1 MKNIKPLKEL
11 TFKDNFM
18 FGAVMLDEERCRKL
32 LEIVLNI
39 DIAKVEV
46 SREKSIVYNPG
57 YKGVRL
63 DIFAKDG
70 QNTRYN
76 VEMQAFQKR
85 DLGKRA
91 RYYHSQIDMEMLL
104 AGQEYKEIS
113 KSYVIFICDF
123 DPFGKE
129 RYRYTFRQSC

>member
-63 DIFAKDG
+63 DIFAKMDR
-70 QNTRYN
+70 TR
-76 VEMQAFQKR
+76 
-85 DLGKRA
+85 DT
-91 RYYHSQIDMEMLL
+91 MLRCRL
-104 AGQEYKEIS
+104 
-113 KSYVIFICDF
+113 
-123 DPFGKE
+123 
-129 RYRYTFRQSC
+129 FRKGI